1 MPKTVLPAHQARSR
15 ESLKRLLKA
24 AVEILNTDGLDRA
37 TIPRIA
43 ARAGLSP
50 GAVYR
55 RFADKDA
62 LLREVAVRILEDNYH
77 GTRALM
83 EREDWQAMSL
93 AELSRHVIA
102 ISLKGHRTYHGLLR
116 ALFFFTHQ
124 HPQAAFVRKME
135 ELEWK
140 VFRDVS
146 ELLLLRRDEI
156 HHPDPEAAVRFALLT
171 VGVMATGVFVVPR
184 DPNEFAHLV
193 PNVEAEMERELPRMF
208 LRFLGVSHEELG
220 KSRKPGAKS

>member
-24 AVEILNTDGLDRA
+24 AVEVLNTDGLERA

-62 LLREVAVRILEDNYH
+62 LMREVAVRILEDNYRH
-77 GTRALM
+77 SRALM
-83 EREDWQAMSL
+83 EREDWKSMSL
-93 AELSRHVIA
+93 AELARHVIA

-116 ALFFFTHQ
+116 ALFFFTQQ

-156 HHPDPEAAVRFALLT
+156 HHPDPEGAVKFALLA
-171 VGVMATGVFVVPR
+171 VGVMATGVLVVPR
-184 DPNEFAHLV
+184 DSNEFAHLV
-193 PNVEAEMERELPRMF
+193 PNVAAEMERELPRMF
-208 LRFLGVSHEELG
+208 LRYLGVEDRSSG
-220 KSRKPGAKS
+220 RRDSRV